1 MVPFLRF
8 GEAMCGG
15 PHFPLTS
22 DALKKVLTGQASQE
36 VLLSIAHAVG
46 GQFDIWQSSLSFSL
60 THAHTKD
67 YEILLLL
74 IGKLKRWV
82 KF

>member
-8 GEAMCGG
+8 GEAICGG

-46 GQFDIWQSSLSFSL
+46 GQFDIWQPSLSFSL
-60 THAHTKD
+60 PNAHTKD
-67 YEILLLL
+67 HEILL
-74 IGKLKRWV
+74 
-82 KF
+82 F